1 MAAAGE
7 MFKLDRPGKDGV
19 SMRAHLQQ
27 LEKSTGVRPAGLDAA
42 EIPYQ
47 GVMLMRWFYEMSSG
61 RSTNGFGYMPLAFS
75 EMEAWS
81 RLRGVTLTPWEVQTI
96 KSLDREY
103 LNVMN
108 TRES

>member
-1 MAAAGE
+1 
-7 MFKLDRPGKDGV
+7 
-19 SMRAHLQQ
+19 MRAHLQQ